1 MPLQNQTTFDQFGQ
15 RVSDYMPTLLAG
27 LLVLLAGGVAGWLL
41 KRAIVRL
48 LLMARLDLM
57 GGADSAWRNAIGKGD
72 VRAALYNATGTI
84 FGSVLFLVFVD
95 NALVICGLTVLA
107 RLVDRIIFYLPTLGI
122 AVLIAWVGLALSE
135 IVARRVEA
143 VLIQERVPHTALLV
157 GLAKSAFLSV
167 VAALAMWELNF
178 AREIV
183 LAAFLIGFGA
193 IGVAF
198 ALGVGIGS
206 ARAIQAALTSVIAA
220 RTEREPHG
228 EASLKNDST
237 AGGSHLPSTP

>member
-27 LLVLLAGGVAGWLL
+27 LVVLLAGVVAGWLL
-41 KRAIVRL
+41 KGALVRVLHL
-48 LLMARLDLM
+48 LRLDRVGL
-57 GGADSAWRNAIGKGD
+57 ANSAWRTAIGKGD
-72 VRAALYNATGTI
+72 VRAALYDAAGSV
-84 FGSVLFLVFVD
+84 FGSVLFLVFLD
-95 NALVICGLTVLA
+95 NALVIWNLTVLA
-107 RLVDRIIFYLPTLGI
+107 RLVDRILLFLPTLGVA
-122 AVLIAWVGLALSE
+122 AVIAWVGIALSE
-135 IVARRVEA
+135 VLAHRVEA
-143 VLIQERVPHTALLV
+143 LLIQERVPRTALLV
-157 GLAKSAFLSV
+157 GMAKSAFLSV
-167 VAALAMWELNF
+167 VGALSMWQLNF

-220 RTEREPHG
+220 RNEKDQG
-228 EASLKNDST
+228 E
-237 AGGSHLPSTP
+237 GSVR